1 MTALANRT
9 DLQQAGGIGA
19 DRLPTPRGTALLPL
33 IVSGAAAL
41 GGVVSDEG
49 TRVVARA
56 DYRPMIEGTSLQTV
70 RIEGPVT
77 PFQTPTRMARIRAL
91 APLSFRDWAPVF
103 GVSHSAIKQWADGD
117 EPSRDKLDR
126 VLAAL
131 SEASIHQR
139 DLAAWL
145 AVPLPGMQ
153 MRPLDLLL
161 DEQWRAFRGAIR
173 TRAAP
178 AVAVTPE
185 ELERRRRAQVSW
197 VVAEPATVADEA

>member
-9 DLQQAGGIGA
+9 DLQQTRGTGA
-19 DRLPTPRGTALLPL
+19 DRLPTPRGTTLLPL
-33 IVSGAAAL
+33 VISGAAAL

-49 TRVVARA
+49 TRVVPRA

-70 RIEGPVT
+70 HIEGPVT
-77 PFQTPTRMARIRAL
+77 PFQTSTRMAQIRAL

-103 GVSHSAIKQWADGD
+103 GVSHSAIKQWTDGD

-126 VLAAL
+126 VLGAL
-131 SEASIHQR
+131 SDASIHQA

-145 AVPLPGMQ
+145 AAPLPGMQ
-153 MRPLDLLL
+153 TRPLDLLL
-161 DEQWRAFRGAIR
+161 EERWRAFRGAIR
-173 TRAAP
+173 TRVAP
-178 AVAVTPE
+178 VVAVTPE
-185 ELERRRRAQVSW
+185 ELKRRRRAQVSW